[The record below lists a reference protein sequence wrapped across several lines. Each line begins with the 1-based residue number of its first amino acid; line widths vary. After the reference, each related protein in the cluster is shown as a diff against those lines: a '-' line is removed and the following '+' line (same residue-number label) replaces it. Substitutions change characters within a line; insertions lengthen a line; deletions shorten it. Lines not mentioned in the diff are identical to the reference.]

1 MSDSIEFFACRIYN
15 LHVEI
20 IKHIQISNEQHK
32 FRADLYKYHDALNVR
47 DYFIIQIRPEQC
59 PLKTSHKLQVSSARP
74 FKVL

>member
-47 DYFIIQIRPEQC
+47 DYFMKQIRPERC